1 MRISTLIGIVLI
13 LSSCSMKKA
22 DQTEQYK
29 NEIVAAEKAFAKL
42 VKEKGIKEGFLSF
55 AADSAVVRRG
65 EELHIGKEALN
76 LLYSRPSKL
85 KDVVLEWTP
94 DFVDVAASG
103 DLGYTYGKYYF
114 SGTDSLGNT
123 IEERGI
129 FHTVWKRQQDGSW
142 KFVWD

>member
-1 MRISTLIGIVLI
+1 
-13 LSSCSMKKA
+13 MKKA

-29 NEIVAAEKAFAKL
+29 NEIVAAEGAFAKL

-65 EELHIGKEALN
+65 EELHVGKEALN
-76 LLYSRPSKL
+76 MLYSKPSNL

-114 SGTDSLGNT
+114 SGTDSLGKRV
-123 IEERGI
+123 EDRGI
-129 FHTVWKRQQDGSW
+129 FHTVWKRQRDGNW